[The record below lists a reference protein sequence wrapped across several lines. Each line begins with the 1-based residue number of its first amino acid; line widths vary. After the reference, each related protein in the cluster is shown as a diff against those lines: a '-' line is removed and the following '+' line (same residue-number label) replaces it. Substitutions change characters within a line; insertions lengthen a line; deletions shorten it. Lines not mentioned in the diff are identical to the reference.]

1 MKKPDTAFFAF
12 TRALAFLALVGWV
25 AGCSSSKPLSKQ
37 NFDYQIDKTDGI
49 GAFGKAWY
57 SKDSVICGVEVVF
70 KKYKQMPIQEVLET
84 RYFLVQEFYANY
96 HSKKPLVSDTLK
108 KARYFSEGES
118 GFFWIKLKKP
128 DLDQGVLVVSFIERT
143 SGRKTS
149 LDFNMDFA
157 LNHAEDRIFL
167 MDASGKKPM
176 LHHYIRESDT
186 VMLKQIDGRPTT
198 YYLKYFPDPA
208 QPSLP
213 PMVVNFQPAM
223 PVFTAIYPVSS
234 NQLLTFSDPGL
245 YLIQEDTNRKDG
257 LSLLVMPNQ
266 FPQYTMAEELIT
278 PLIYITTRDERTR
291 LADSKQPKEALD
303 NFWLKMGENK
313 EIARKLIRWFYEG
326 VEYSNQWFSFYKEG
340 WKTDQGMI
348 YTIFGKPDK
357 VTKTDFGQEWL
368 YTRNASFPQFSFY
381 FDRKPSVFTQ
391 NNYELRR
398 FEEYERFWYP
408 TVEQWRK
415 ATVVR

>member
-1 MKKPDTAFFAF
+1 MNNPFAAFFSSTSAILLV
-12 TRALAFLALVGWV
+12 ALGFLSV
-25 AGCSSSKPLSKQ
+25 GCSNLKPLSKQ
-37 NFDYQIDKTDGI
+37 NFDYQIDKSDGI
-49 GAFGKAWY
+49 GAFGKVWF
-57 SKDSVICGVEVVF
+57 SKDSVFCGVEVVF
-70 KKYKQMPIQEVLET
+70 KKYKQMPIQEVLDT
-84 RYFLVQEFYANY
+84 RYFLVQEFYPNY
-96 HSKKPLVSDTLK
+96 HTKKPLQSDTLK
-108 KARYFSEGES
+108 KTRYFPQGES
-118 GFFWIKLKKP
+118 NLFWIKLKKP
-128 DLDQGVLVVSFIERT
+128 DLNQGVLVVSFIERT

-149 LDFNMDFA
+149 LDFNVDFA
-157 LNHAEDRIFL
+157 LNHAEDRIFV
-167 MDASGKKPM
+167 MEANGKRPL

-186 VMLKQIDGRPTT
+186 VMLKQIDGKPTT

-213 PMVVNFQPAM
+213 PMVVNIQSTMPA
-223 PVFTAIYPVSS
+223 FTAIFPVSS
-234 NQLLTFSDPGL
+234 DQLLTFSDPGL

-266 FPQYTMAEELIT
+266 FPQYNKAEELIT
-278 PLIYITTRDERTR
+278 PLIYITTREERTR
-291 LADSKQPKEALD
+291 LADSNQPKESMD

-381 FDRKPSVFTQ
+381 FERKPSVFTQ
-391 NNYELRR
+391 KNYELRR